1 VDKLVS
7 EMEGHLRLDGPAARA
22 VSNTGDAYAA
32 IMDSDVRTSALVL
45 RALIA
50 ARPSHPLAAKLAMG
64 LLADRRGGTWRSTQ
78 ETAWALLAL
87 DDYRR
92 AQEKAE
98 PDFTARVFLGEA
110 ELASAPFSGRSVA
123 QARASIPAA
132 NLTSA
137 QGAPLAFAVDGKGRL
152 FYEARLRYAR
162 KQMPDKP
169 IDRGFYVRKTLRPVT
184 TEGLAEAL
192 RTVPDAGARSFEGGS
207 LVLADVV
214 VVTPSP
220 REFVVID
227 DPLPAGLEAVDMRL
241 ATTSGALARA
251 ELDDEPSPSWDG
263 EGDEI
268 DAERGDALAKGEAY
282 TPSWFIREIRD
293 DRVLFFVDH
302 MAAGMYRYRYLARAT
317 TLGAFVLPPTRAEE
331 MYTPEVF
338 GRTGGGAV
346 TVTAAKET
354 SAAPPKAGS
363 GGPSR

>member
-1 VDKLVS
+1 
-7 EMEGHLRLDGPAARA
+7 
-22 VSNTGDAYAA
+22 
-32 IMDSDVRTSALVL
+32 MDSDVRTSALVL

-50 ARPSHPLAAKLAMG
+50 ARPSHPLASKLAMG

-87 DDYRR
+87 DAYRR

-123 QARASIPAA
+123 QARTSIPAA

-169 IDRGFYVRKTLRPVT
+169 IDRGFFVRKTLRPVT

-192 RTVPDAGARSFEGGS
+192 RSVPDAGARSFEGGS

-241 ATTSGALARA
+241 ATTAGALSKAK
-251 ELDDEPSPSWDG
+251 LDDEPSWDEG
-263 EGDEI
+263 EETDEETD
-268 DAERGDALAKGEAY
+268 DAFAKGEAY

-317 TLGAFVLPPTRAEE
+317 TLGSFVLPPTRAEE

-346 TVTAAKET
+346 SVTAAKDA
-354 SAAPPKAGS
+354 SAAPQKPGS
-363 GGPSR
+363 RGPSR